1 MAAYAIVIEQRG
13 SCFRAYVPDVPGCT
27 ATGNSLAE
35 AEAAVRDAMRLLPPT
50 GAVAPAPQ
58 SGYFWVQP
66 QPVAAS

>member
-35 AEAAVRDAMRLLPPT
+35 AEAAVRDAMRLLPAEPDRKS
-50 GAVAPAPQ
+50 V
-58 SGYFWVQP
+58 V
-66 QPVAAS
+66 

>member
-50 GAVAPAPQ
+50 APQ
-58 SGYFWVQP
+58 PGYFWVQP